1 MKRLFLLILSAALM
15 FGFLPA
21 SALAMEADNKEFDA
35 FLQEIQWE
43 KLAYIEY
50 LESKGYILDD
60 FESADELGL
69 PITEETI
76 QPVLAQFELSRS
88 ELNALFVENGELEQG
103 QDVLEAE
110 WYLFIDELTEGINF
124 YLNGG
129 TAITDENLQEL
140 LEYYE
145 FESREELES
154 FLNEYGDTIDNYEF
168 IEDLEY
174 ALDDYIYS
182 FDEDYDIEV
191 GIEGLFE
198 ELGLTS
204 EELDRLEAHLETLD
218 FEDPAFQDRAMN
230 LADRM
235 MMIEEF
241 ETADELT
248 AEQIS
253 ELIAIYSEMLDLL
266 NLDTKYYLVKGDEKL
281 PITLGTL
288 LTLETV
294 DGYNLLIEVYSTQGT
309 FLADFILTN
318 DSFGSEII
326 KETGEDIK
334 VVEEEV
340 TEEVAEKVTEKE
352 NVVAPPA
359 AKKPG
364 KQLANAPVKKTVKG
378 GKLPKTASDY
388 VPNVLF
394 GMLIALAG
402 VALFRRSKAM
412 EL

>member
-21 SALAMEADNKEFDA
+21 SAFAMEADDKGFDEF
-35 FLQEIQWE
+35 LKEIQWE
-43 KLAYIEY
+43 KSAYIDY
-50 LESKGYILDD
+50 LESKDYSLEN
-60 FESADELGL
+60 FESADDLGL

-76 QPVLAQFELSRS
+76 QSVLTEFELSRS
-88 ELNALFVENGELEQG
+88 ELNALLVENGDIEEG
-103 QDVLEAE
+103 QDVLDTD
-110 WYLFIDELTEGINF
+110 WYLFTEDLSDGINF

-129 TAITDENLQEL
+129 TKITDENLQEL
-140 LEYYE
+140 IEYYE
-145 FESREELES
+145 FESKEELES
-154 FLNEYGDTIDNYEF
+154 FLNEQGDTIENYEF

-174 ALDDYIYS
+174 AVDDYIYGY
-182 FDEDYDIEV
+182 DEEYDIEV
-191 GIEGLFE
+191 DIEGMFT
-198 ELGLTS
+198 ELGLTL
-204 EELDRLEAHLETLD
+204 EELERLEAHLMTLD
-218 FEDPAFQDRAMN
+218 FENPAFQDRATA

-241 ETADELT
+241 ESADELT

-253 ELIAIYSEMLDLL
+253 ELIAIYTEMLDLL
-266 NLDTKYYLVKGDEKL
+266 NLDTKYYLIKGSEKL
-281 PITLGTL
+281 PITLATL

-294 DGYNLLIEVYSTQGT
+294 DGYDLLVEVYNTQGT

-318 DSFGSEII
+318 DLFGSDII

-340 TEEVAEKVTEKE
+340 TEEVKEEKNV
-352 NVVAPPA
+352 VVAPPA
-359 AKKPG
+359 LKTPG
-364 KQLANAPVKKTVKG
+364 KKSEKAPVKKTVKG

-388 VPNVLF
+388 LPNALF
-394 GMLIALAG
+394 GLAIALAG

-412 EL
+412 GL